1 MLNSPIISGI
11 AGNNIVSPYIVINI
25 EEPRITKVLH
35 AEVEILLL
43 LFFYYLDCESRSFVL
58 SKLV

>member
-1 MLNSPIISGI
+1 VRIHDEVLYEMLNSPIISGI

-43 LFFYYLDCESRSFVL
+43 LFFLLFGL
-58 SKLV
+58 

>member
-11 AGNNIVSPYIVINI
+11 AGNNIVSPCVVINI
-25 EEPRITKVLH
+25 KESRITKVLH

-43 LFFYYLDCESRSFVL
+43 LFFSLFGL
-58 SKLV
+58 